1 MDNTQITLRAEDL
14 GKMYGNLLIDTA
26 KMEKQHHEEME
37 VLKKQL
43 DSTKKILLS
52 IIAGLTIIILALII
66 GATIVFSSITLEINI
81 GETSGTYGDIT
92 LSDEASLDNS
102 SSNVEGDQT
111 NNFFEGNDN
120 NGYN

>member
-1 MDNTQITLRAEDL
+1 
-14 GKMYGNLLIDTA
+14 
-26 KMEKQHHEEME
+26 MEKQHHEEME